1 MGDLLAR
8 PGRAGVVIVPDRHG
22 AGTNALLLSPPDVI
36 EPSFGPGS
44 FARHAARAHAAATV
58 VRVAEVRS
66 LGLDVDT
73 PDDLE
78 ALRAALGSPPRR
90 RARAPASCWRGCCPR
105 SRPPAA
111 RDRVISL
118 EPLRG
123 IPEVRPGDDLA
134 ALLAAA
140 GELRPTDVLAVAHKV
155 VSKAEGRVVRL
166 ADVQPGPRASE
177 LAAEHGKDPRL
188 VEVILSEATELV
200 RADAGRLICR
210 TRHGFVCANAGVD
223 GSNAGGPDALV
234 LLPLD
239 PDASARAL
247 RARLGCA
254 VVITDS
260 FGRAWRKGQCEVAI
274 GCAGLAPARDYRG
287 EPDADGRELHATV
300 IAIADEAAAAADLV
314 RGKTSRE
321 PAVRIRG
328 LEAYVTRDDGPGAAA
343 LVRAWADDLFR

>member
-1 MGDLLAR
+1 M
-8 PGRAGVVIVPDRHG
+8 
-22 AGTNALLLSPPDVI
+22 
-36 EPSFGPGS
+36 
-44 FARHAARAHAAATV
+44 
-58 VRVAEVRS
+58 
-66 LGLDVDT
+66 
-73 PDDLE
+73 
-78 ALRAALGSPPRR
+78 
-90 RARAPASCWRGCCPR
+90 
-105 SRPPAA
+105 
-111 RDRVISL
+111 ISL

-123 IPEVRPGDDLA
+123 IPEVRQGDDLA
-134 ALLAAA
+134 TLLAAA

-166 ADVQPGPRASE
+166 ADVRPGPRAGE
-177 LAAEHGKDPRL
+177 LAAAHGKDPRL
-188 VEVILSEATELV
+188 VEVVLSEATELV

-223 GSNAGGPDALV
+223 NSNAGAPDTLV

-239 PDASARAL
+239 PDASAQAL

-343 LVRAWADDLFR
+343 LVRPRADDLFR